1 MKKFLLFIFCLLLS
15 VPSFSQNEK
24 EAKRVLDKA
33 ASIICNRGGAKAQF
47 TAYGNKLKTSGSIAV
62 KGSKF
67 QITTPQA
74 MVWYNGK
81 TQWSYMRQNNEVNV
95 STPDAGQRARMNP
108 YTFVNIY
115 KKGYKLSM
123 KTVGNSKEI
132 HLTAL
137 AKSAIPQMYIIVDNN
152 TGVPSHVKMLTNG
165 SWTSIVISNFT
176 RANISDSYFSFNAKD
191 FPKADIIDLR

>member
-1 MKKFLLFIFCLLLS
+1 MLQLDDITLLFGEGLGNLSQLTRLIRKQYGHGKNTIAENESLLHHRRHGDL
-15 VPSFSQNEK
+15 FSKDAIMRSARELASMGHFDAEK
-24 EAKRVLDKA
+24 V
-33 ASIICNRGGAKAQF
+33 
-47 TAYGNKLKTSGSIAV
+47 
-62 KGSKF
+62 
-67 QITTPQA
+67 
-74 MVWYNGK
+74 
-81 TQWSYMRQNNEVNV
+81 
-95 STPDAGQRARMNP
+95 NP